1 MAMQPPPPSSYSL
14 RVQLYPAPSFATNDR
29 PIRSFRV
36 VTRPDATVREFCAEA
51 SRIHKMNYGEPLAIK
66 RCQDEKEF
74 DIFQDDILGTLFQ
87 NLEIIRM
94 VQASARPNPRDS
106 VPPTSTLRYQPD
118 NFAALPPTSA
128 PLQIEAPKNHVQG
141 TARKRGRDGSVVR
154 TTSNKKQRRSGP
166 DPDLPLPS
174 LESPSKLHGPQSRNE
189 PSLPGLNEQTA
200 DLNMVPSS
208 QGSLDLDLN
217 TGSINTVRNVRVDQP
232 EIPETPSPPPSS
244 PHDHPSYRSPS
255 TDLQSRKSTIP
266 KPVERLSSTTM
277 KKLKPTAVP
286 ANEQAK
292 IPNTSYPRANSSSY
306 HIPGGERG
314 TSVSTAATS
323 PLSLSEQGQ
332 AVNGK
337 PAGAVKRKSIG
348 TSTNGIPK
356 SAEKVNG
363 NINGNGRSPKQ
374 KDIFDIS
381 DDSDQDEP
389 DSATQANES
398 LNRARQ
404 LKIAKNG
411 SKPGLPGIDYA
422 KNFANKKPS
431 TPNASRQNSRSRD
444 NGSNGNTP
452 GELPLTPS
460 SKERHEKQK
469 QESEN
474 GKKPREAAALAAGKR
489 QREAEEKK
497 AAHEARIAEEERSK
511 REEQAKLQNGET
523 ERAAEAEAARSRV
536 LAENEK
542 KKREA
547 EEPKRK
553 SELKV
558 QEAKR
563 KDEERLAKEKA
574 ESERLRIAAEEV
586 KRIQKVEEERIR
598 RERSISAAN
607 KACELAQDASKM
619 ASDGS
624 EPHQNRRSLSGTPGP
639 NRPQSSTPF
648 IPSGRKSSLK
658 SSRSSQAL
666 GSSPSVYSKSPDV
679 GIEAQMPLPKLP
691 FQKEGRRISFAD
703 GTKQETPIKP
713 PTKVLP
719 RKTGTPQ
726 TSTPKTVPPRSVPEK
741 AAKSSPIPSSSI
753 PEPSP
758 QPSTQQA
765 SKPAAILPPARKSIT
780 PILPP
785 SVGRLKEST
794 RESTPKIVPPPRKPS
809 PLAPKKVSEAMP
821 PPPKKT
827 SASVQVPSTPSMDN
841 AAPSKTAAEK
851 NTNAEESEESD
862 SEADSDLEDSPGKVV
877 STEEKSKSQTAK
889 LVPQAVTKA
898 DETPR
903 DKSEG
908 IKPTSEKELPS
919 TNPDKTTSES
929 ELADDEQADDASD
942 RSSGRDSRSPI
953 TFSQHPQ
960 PGRIPKPKRAASPSD
975 DSSSDEEDDEDV
987 IMKDA
992 PAESKVLDSDSESN
1006 DGSSD
1011 EEEEEEEAEETAEVP
1026 RSSPQLPSHRS
1037 LDNTSITTGKGDTDE
1052 GDTQEEIAFQL
1063 TSDNFEARPTVI
1075 SSSLKYPPTSSA
1087 PRLPSSSTQ
1096 KEPKFGVGASLSQ
1109 LNVEKRTVAK
1119 STTNGIA
1126 APRTLQRTLNKNS
1139 DEEES
1144 EAEESD
1150 DDSVASSSD
1159 EDEASKKKPIEPV
1172 AASQKLTLNN
1182 ASDSDSDNDSS
1193 SSVSETESVKEEKR
1207 IHAKI
1212 NAGVAAMSNVSKS
1225 GYGKAAGR
1233 KVGANMFSKPGL

>member
-106 VPPTSTLRYQPD
+106 VPPTSTLRYRPD

-128 PLQIEAPKNHVQG
+128 PLQIEAPKNHAQG
-141 TARKRGRDGSVVR
+141 TGRKRGRESSVVR

-174 LESPSKLHGPQSRNE
+174 LESPSQLHGPQSRNE

-200 DLNMVPSS
+200 DLNMFPSS

-255 TDLQSRKSTIP
+255 TDLKSRKSTIP
-266 KPVERLSSTTM
+266 NPVERLSSTTM
-277 KKLKPTAVP
+277 KKLKPIAVP

-292 IPNTSYPRANSSSY
+292 IPNTSYPRANSASY

-337 PAGAVKRKSIG
+337 PAGAVKRKSLG
-348 TSTNGIPK
+348 SSTNGIPK
-356 SAEKVNG
+356 SAEKVVNG

-381 DDSDQDEP
+381 DDSEQDEP

-404 LKIAKNG
+404 LKIAKNS

-422 KNFANKKPS
+422 KNFANRKPN
-431 TPNASRQNSRSRD
+431 TPNASRKNSRSRD

-469 QESEN
+469 QDSEN

-497 AAHEARIAEEERSK
+497 AAHEARIAVEERLK
-511 REEQAKLQNGET
+511 REEQEKLQDGEAK
-523 ERAAEAEAARSRV
+523 RAAEAEAARSRV

-542 KKREA
+542 KEA
-547 EEPKRK
+547 EELKRK

-574 ESERLRIAAEEV
+574 ESERLRIEAEEA
-586 KRIQKVEEERIR
+586 KRIQEVEEERIR
-598 RERSISAAN
+598 RERSVSAAK

-639 NRPQSSTPF
+639 NIPQSSTPF

-679 GIEAQMPLPKLP
+679 GIETQMPLPKLP

-719 RKTGTPQ
+719 RKAGIPQ
-726 TSTPKTVPPRSVPEK
+726 TSTPKTVPARSVPEK

-780 PILPP
+780 SILPP
-785 SVGRLKEST
+785 GVGRLKEST
-794 RESTPKIVPPPRKPS
+794 RKSTPKILPPPMKPS

-821 PPPKKT
+821 PPPKKI

-851 NTNAEESEESD
+851 IANAEESEESD

-889 LVPQAVTKA
+889 PLPQVVTKA

-903 DKSEG
+903 DKSDA

-919 TNPDKTTSES
+919 IHPDKTTSEL

-1011 EEEEEEEAEETAEVP
+1011 EEEEEAEKTAEVP
-1026 RSSPQLPSHRS
+1026 RSSPQLPHHRT
-1037 LDNTSITTGKGDTDE
+1037 LDNASITTGKGDTDE

-1075 SSSLKYPPTSSA
+1075 LSSLKYPPTSSA
-1087 PRLPSSSTQ
+1087 PRLPSSSVQ
-1096 KEPKFGVGASLSQ
+1096 KEPKFGYGASLSQ
-1109 LNVEKRTVAK
+1109 LNVEKRTVAT

-1144 EAEESD
+1144 EAEGSD
-1150 DDSVASSSD
+1150 EDSVASSSD
-1159 EDEASKKKPIEPV
+1159 EDEAPKKKPVEPV
-1172 AASQKLTLNN
+1172 TASQKLTLND
-1182 ASDSDSDNDSS
+1182 ASDSDSDSDS
-1193 SSVSETESVKEEKR
+1193 SSVSESESVKE
-1207 IHAKI
+1207 AKLI
-1212 NAGVAAMSNVSKS
+1212 RAKHEAEVAAMSNVSKA

-1233 KVGANMFSKPGL
+1233 KVGGNMFSKPGL